1 MSKRTAATLDP
12 YIDNP
17 EVEHDTIISEGL
29 EQALIS
35 GIQNQ
40 AASGQIPPL
49 TLAKIMTLVKNDKME
64 IAEALNKV
72 TEDALKEEQKRQA
85 QEQAAQTAAGVAAGP
100 TVQAMAGQP
109 AIQNPQQSMP
119 SMQNLGQLL
128 GSLRRPGMTT
138 QQMRGVQ
145 QGAV

>member
-1 MSKRTAATLDP
+1 MAVRYYKLLDD
-12 YIDNP
+12 I
-17 EVEHDTIISEGL
+17 
-29 EQALIS
+29 IS
-35 GIQNQ
+35 GIQQQ

-72 TEDALKEEQKRQA
+72 TEDAIKEQQKQQEAEQ
-85 QEQAAQTAAGVAAGP
+85 QTAAMAAAGP

-109 AIQNPQQSMP
+109 AIANPNESMP

-128 GSLRRPGMTT
+128 GALRRPGMTV

-145 QGAV
+145 QGAM